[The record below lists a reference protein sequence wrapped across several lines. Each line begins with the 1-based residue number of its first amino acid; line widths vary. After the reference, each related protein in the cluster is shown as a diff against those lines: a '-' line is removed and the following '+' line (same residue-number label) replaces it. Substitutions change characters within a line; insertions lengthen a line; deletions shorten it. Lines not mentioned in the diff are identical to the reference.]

1 MKSSTLR
8 RGRKKERERERKERK
23 KRTEGGGRNNPWQIF
38 SVNKFHFASK
48 MFANYLSRKNFSH
61 TRANR
66 RRNASPVGLPAALV
80 SITSQEAASHGLCG
94 LPPGRPAFSM
104 KEVCGYL
111 GVCSSQLGETVP
123 GEPSRSSCVPGSPL
137 LSSLPFSSLLLC
149 LLPSSPPISSLP
161 FPSYSSFSL
170 SLNQSVENCCLYVL
184 MFYFSSNLDL
194 ASSLTAWLKFYLVML
209 LIVLLL
215 ANPISTLLTSSS
227 FSSCITSH
235 SLGVS
240 SYKDTNPI
248 R

>member
-1 MKSSTLR
+1 
-8 RGRKKERERERKERK
+8 
-23 KRTEGGGRNNPWQIF
+23 
-38 SVNKFHFASK
+38 

-170 SLNQSVENCCLYVL
+170 SLNQSVENCCLTALLLPSQAHPRLSSQDHLSPAPSPPSPSYSPSSSQTWLYWIGREEVL
-184 MFYFSSNLDL
+184 KPLVSSSDTFNALP
-194 ASSLTAWLKFYLVML
+194 SRIHK
-209 LIVLLL
+209 IQQVLLWAYWWL
-215 ANPISTLLTSSS
+215 PCLKNASGLNTGFGENSS
-227 FSSCITSH
+227 
-235 SLGVS
+235 
-240 SYKDTNPI
+240 
-248 R
+248 